1 MYSFFRQLGCHR
13 HDPFEVAYVLM
24 IFNVVDERFR
34 RNDKLLL
41 LILLFFII
49 NTDIW
54 VQEFWKLQIT

>member
-13 HDPFEVAYVLM
+13 HDPFDVAYVQM

-41 LILLFFII
+41 SILLFVII
-49 NTDIW
+49 NTDI
-54 VQEFWKLQIT
+54 